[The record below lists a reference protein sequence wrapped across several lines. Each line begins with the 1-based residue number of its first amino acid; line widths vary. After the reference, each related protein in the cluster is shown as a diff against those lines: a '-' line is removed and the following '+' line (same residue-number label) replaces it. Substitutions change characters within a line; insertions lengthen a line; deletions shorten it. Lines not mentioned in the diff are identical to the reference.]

1 MAKKNNSD
9 ISERERNIFKALD
22 VSNSNE
28 VSARIL
34 IDRLE
39 QMGILQDDQRIAPV
53 IDELSKISTGASID
67 IKEFCRIIRP
77 SIDIVER
84 AVQGNM
90 IIPDFQS
97 FTKDI
102 SNIYKKSK
110 KNKDGAVAD
119 YIPQLGRVEPEQFA
133 VSVCTVDGQRYS
145 IGDHE
150 VDFCVQ
156 SCSKPITYC
165 LALEE
170 HGEDIVHQ
178 YIGREPSGRGFNEL
192 TLNHEGKPHNP
203 MINSGAIMSCAMLRP
218 DIDVADRFDYV
229 MEKWKALAGDRKVGF
244 NNAVYLSERMTAD
257 RNFALGY

>member
-1 MAKKNNSD
+1 MPKKNNPD
-9 ISERERNIFKALD
+9 ISEREKNIFKALD
-22 VSNSNE
+22 VSNSNQ
-28 VSARIL
+28 VSPHIL
-34 IDRLE
+34 LERLE
-39 QMGILQDDQRIAPV
+39 QMGILKDDRRIQPV
-53 IDELSKISTGASID
+53 IDELSKISTRSSVD
-67 IKEFCRIIRP
+67 INAFCRIIRP

-84 AVQGNM
+84 AVLGNM

-102 SNIYKKSK
+102 STIYEKT
-110 KNKDGAVAD
+110 KNNREGDVAD

-170 HGEDIVHQ
+170 HGEEIVHQ

-203 MINSGAIMSCAMLRP
+203 LINSGAIMTSSLIQNHLSYFV
-218 DIDVADRFDYV
+218 D
-229 MEKWKALAGDRKVGF
+229 
-244 NNAVYLSERMTAD
+244 YLS
-257 RNFALGY
+257 FC